1 MSMDVPFVTCDVFTD
16 ERFGGNPLAVVFEAA
31 ALEEAQMQAIAAEFN
46 YSETVFVLPAKVAG
60 HTARLRIFTPR
71 AEMAFAGH
79 PTIGAALMMADLE
92 LVSGDAV
99 IFEEVSGLVHV
110 RLIDTPSGRQAELE
124 APEAPRLSLTETVGD
139 IAASS
144 GLPSSAIST
153 LRHQPVVASAG
164 TEFLFVEL
172 AEEAQLERL
181 RPTTAYNVLPGT
193 GVFFYARTGDG
204 QFSGRMFAPK
214 VGVVE
219 DPATG
224 SAAAALAGLLASLEP
239 EDGVFSWTLEQG
251 IDMGRPSL
259 MTMGAERRDGVVT
272 KATVAGGAVAVS
284 RGMMTVE

>member
-1 MSMDVPFVTCDVFTD
+1 MDVPFVTCDVFTD
-16 ERFGGNPLAVVFEAA
+16 ERFGGNPLAVVFEAVS
-31 ALEEAQMQAIAAEFN
+31 LEEAQMQAIAAEFN
-46 YSETVFVLPAKVAG
+46 YSETVFVLPPKTTE

-92 LVSGDAV
+92 LVSGDAM
-99 IFEEVSGLVHV
+99 IFEEASGLVHV
-110 RLIDTPSGRQAELE
+110 RFIDTPSGRQAELE
-124 APEAPRLSLTETVGD
+124 APEPPRLGATEAAGD

-144 GLPSSAIST
+144 GLPPEAISIR
-153 LRHQPVVASAG
+153 RHQPMVASAG

-172 AEEAQLERL
+172 ADEAQLERL
-181 RPTTAYNVLPGT
+181 GPTTAYNVLSGT
-193 GVFFYARTGDG
+193 GVFFYAQAGDG

-214 VGVVE
+214 VGVAE

-239 EDGVFSWTLEQG
+239 EDGTFSWTLEQG

-259 MTMGAERRDGVVT
+259 LTMGAERRGGVVT
-272 KATVAGGAVAVS
+272 RATVAGGAVAVS